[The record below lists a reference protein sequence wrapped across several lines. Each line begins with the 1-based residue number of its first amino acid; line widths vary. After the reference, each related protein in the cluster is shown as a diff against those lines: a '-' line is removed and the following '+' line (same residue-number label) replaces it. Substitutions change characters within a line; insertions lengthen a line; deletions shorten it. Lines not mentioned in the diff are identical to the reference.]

1 MTKEVDSRLL
11 EVCVPEELKNEDNA
25 EKVSAL
31 VASRGAI
38 ILRSV
43 IRRNDVQ
50 ALKSA
55 LVQALQQDNE
65 RYGQEYVFK
74 GMVHALMARG
84 KPFCDLLGNRA
95 LLSIM
100 QAILGPGCV
109 IHAYN
114 SSSTPPHHT
123 NYSRTIHVDCP
134 RLIHGDITNMGLTL
148 ALDAFTSTM
157 GQCRLPHCC
166 STEPT
171 APMKLP
177 SNPR

>member
-1 MTKEVDSRLL
+1 MKEVDSRLL
-11 EVCVPEELKNEDNA
+11 EVCLSEALKNEDNA

-43 IRRNDVQ
+43 IHRNDVQ

-65 RYGQEYVFK
+65 RYGKEYVFK

-100 QAILGPGCV
+100 RAILGPGVRHTCLQLFLY
-109 IHAYN
+109 AA
-114 SSSTPPHHT
+114 SPHKLLPDD
-123 NYSRTIHVDCP
+123 SRGLPATDP
-134 RLIHGDITNMGLTL
+134 RLHH
-148 ALDAFTSTM
+148 
-157 GQCRLPHCC
+157 QCGTDTG
-166 STEPT
+166 S
-171 APMKLP
+171 
-177 SNPR
+177 